1 MRKFQGL
8 PASGGIAIGPA
19 WIYNPVKV
27 TIYSEKNSDPDA
39 EWLRLMA
46 AMNLA
51 RNQIAALEIKAR
63 ENIGEEEAA
72 IFDAHR
78 EFLDDVDILAKTR
91 KLIFDQ
97 HFNSEFAIKQ
107 TFDEAANALTEL
119 SNPYFQARSQDVND
133 VSNRV
138 LRCLQG
144 VEGSDTFFLSAPS
157 IIVADDLTPS
167 DTVQFDRDKILGI
180 CTAKGGPTSHTAIL
194 SRSLGVPAIVS
205 ASFSITD
212 FENGILTI
220 MDGEDGL
227 VTVGPTLN
235 ELGVAKEKKAEWE
248 RKNQKQISL
257 THLPATTLDGYRV
270 EVVANIGGAEDA
282 QRGIEMG
289 AEGVGL
295 FRTEFLYLDR
305 NELLGINEQ
314 IAAYR
319 GVMQILGSRPI
330 VVRTLD
336 IGGDKSVPYLGLTQE
351 QNPFLGWR
359 GIRMVRERPDI
370 LANQFEALLLS
381 SEQVDLRIMLPMVSS
396 LSEVQR
402 ARELFAE
409 VVERLKSQGIPI
421 SKLPQFGIM
430 IEVPSA
436 ALLAEHLAPL
446 VDFFSIGTNDL
457 TQYSLAVDR
466 TNERVAQLASPYN
479 PAVLKLIKMTIDAA
493 HKYGKWVGLCG
504 ELGGD
509 ATAVPLLLG
518 MGLDEFSM
526 APASIPIVKQTI
538 REWSMPRAEEVANA
552 ALLLSGSTEVINYLK
567 EIKPS

>member
-1 MRKFQGL
+1 MRKFQGM

-19 WIYNPVKV
+19 WIYYPVNV
-27 TIYSEKNSDPDA
+27 TVHTETTSDPDA

-51 RNQIAALEIKAR
+51 RNQIAALEVKAL

-78 EFLDDVDILAKTR
+78 EFLDDVDLLSKTR
-91 KLIFDQ
+91 KLIFENQ
-97 HFNSEFAIKQ
+97 FNSELAVKQ
-107 TFDEAANALTEL
+107 VFDEAANSLAEL
-119 SNPYFQARSQDVND
+119 SDPYLRARAQDLGD
-133 VSNRV
+133 VENRL

-144 VEGSDTFFLSAPS
+144 VEGSESFFLSQPS
-157 IIVADDLTPS
+157 IIIADDLTPS
-167 DTVQFDRDKILGI
+167 DTVQFDREKILGI

-205 ASFSITD
+205 ASFALTD
-212 FENGILTI
+212 FEAGVLTI
-220 MDGEDGL
+220 LDGNQGQ
-227 VTVGPTLN
+227 VTVGPSLN
-235 ELGVAKEKKAEWE
+235 ELNVAKEAKAEWE
-248 RKNQKQISL
+248 RKSNEQIAS
-257 THLPATTLDGYRV
+257 THLPAVTKDGFTV
-270 EVVANIGGAEDA
+270 EVVANIGGVDDA
-282 QRGIEMG
+282 KKAMELG

-305 NELLGINEQ
+305 NELLDLHEQ
-314 IAAYR
+314 TTAYR
-319 GVMQILGSRPI
+319 GVMQILGDKPL

-336 IGGDKSVPYLGLTQE
+336 IGGDKSVPYLGLTVE

-370 LANQFEALLLS
+370 LANQFEALLVAGEFS
-381 SEQVDLRIMLPMVSS
+381 DLRIMLPMVSGVG
-396 LSEVQR
+396 EVQR
-402 ARELFAE
+402 AREILDE
-409 VVERLKSQGIPI
+409 VMERLKKQDIRIPK
-421 SKLPQFGIM
+421 KLQFGIM

-457 TQYSLAVDR
+457 TQYSMAVDR
-466 TNERVAQLASPYN
+466 TNERVTSLASPYN
-479 PAVLKLIKMTIDAA
+479 PAVLQLIKMTIDAA
-493 HKYGKWVGLCG
+493 HRHGKWVGLCG

-509 ATAVPLLLG
+509 AAAVPLLLG

-526 APASIPIVKQTI
+526 APSSIPVVKEAI
-538 REWSMPRAEEVANA
+538 RKWNKIDCVSIAEA
-552 ALLLSGSTEVINYLK
+552 ALAMPGSTEVINYLQK
-567 EIKPS
+567 VSPS

>member
-1 MRKFQGL
+1 MRKFQGM
-8 PASGGIAIGPA
+8 PASSGIAIGPA
-19 WIYNPVKV
+19 WIYYPVNV
-27 TIYSEKNSDPDA
+27 TVHTEINSDPDA

-51 RNQIAALEIKAR
+51 RNQIAALEVKAR

-78 EFLDDVDILAKTR
+78 EFLDDVDLLAKIR
-91 KLIFDQ
+91 KFIFEQ
-97 HFNSEFAIKQ
+97 QFNSELAVKQ
-107 TFDEAANALTEL
+107 VFDEAANALAEL
-119 SNPYFQARSQDVND
+119 SDPYLRARSQDVSD
-133 VSNRV
+133 VANRL

-144 VEGSDTFFLSAPS
+144 VEGSDNFLLSQPS
-157 IIVADDLTPS
+157 IIIADDLTPS
-167 DTVQFDRDKILGI
+167 DTVQFDREKILGI
-180 CTAKGGPTSHTAIL
+180 CTSKGGPTSHTAIL

-205 ASFSITD
+205 ASFVLTD

-220 MDGEDGL
+220 LDGNSGL
-227 VTVGPTLN
+227 VTVGPSLN
-235 ELGVAKEKKAEWE
+235 ELSLAKEEKADWD
-248 RKNQKQISL
+248 RKSDEQIAY
-257 THLPATTLDGYRV
+257 THLPAITKDGITV
-270 EVVANIGGAEDA
+270 EVVANIGGVEDA
-282 QRGIEMG
+282 KKAIELG

-305 NELLGINEQ
+305 NELLDLNEQ
-314 IAAYR
+314 TTAYR
-319 GVMQILGSRPI
+319 GVMQTLGDKPL

-336 IGGDKSVPYLGLTQE
+336 IGGDKSVPYLGLTVE

-370 LANQFEALLLS
+370 LANQFEALLIAGENS
-381 SEQVDLRIMLPMVSS
+381 DLRIMLPMVSGVG
-396 LSEVQR
+396 EVLR
-402 ARELFAE
+402 AREILDAVIE
-409 VVERLKSQGIPI
+409 KLKKQGIHIPK
-421 SKLPQFGIM
+421 KLQFGIM

-466 TNERVAQLASPYN
+466 TNERVAALASPYN
-479 PAVLKLIKMTIDAA
+479 PAVLRLIKMTIDAA

-509 ATAVPLLLG
+509 AAAVPVLLG
-518 MGLDEFSM
+518 LGLDEFSM
-526 APASIPIVKQTI
+526 APSSIPVVKAAI
-538 REWSMPRAEEVANA
+538 RKWTKKDCQAVAERVL
-552 ALLLSGSTEVINYLK
+552 ALPGSTDVINYLQG
-567 EIKPS
+567 ITPG

>member
-1 MRKFQGL
+1 MRKFQGM
-8 PASGGIAIGPA
+8 PASSGIAIGPA
-19 WIYNPVKV
+19 WIYYPVNV
-27 TIYSEKNSDPDA
+27 TVRTETNTDPDA

-51 RNQIAALEIKAR
+51 RNQIAALEVKAR

-78 EFLDDVDILAKTR
+78 EFLDDVDLLAKVR
-91 KLIFDQ
+91 KFIFEQ
-97 HFNSEFAIKQ
+97 QFNSELAVKQ
-107 TFDEAANALTEL
+107 VFDEAANALAEL
-119 SNPYFQARSQDVND
+119 SDPYLRARSQDVSD
-133 VSNRV
+133 VANRL

-144 VEGSDTFFLSAPS
+144 VDGSDNFLLSQPS
-157 IIVADDLTPS
+157 IIIADDLTPS
-167 DTVQFDRDKILGI
+167 DTVQFDREKILGI
-180 CTAKGGPTSHTAIL
+180 CTSKGGPTSHTAIL

-205 ASFSITD
+205 ASFVLTD

-220 MDGEDGL
+220 LDGNSGL
-227 VTVGPTLN
+227 VTVGPSLN
-235 ELGVAKEKKAEWE
+235 ELSIAKEEKADWD
-248 RKNQKQISL
+248 RKSNEQIAY
-257 THLPATTLDGYRV
+257 THLPAITKDGITI
-270 EVVANIGGAEDA
+270 EVVANIGGVEDA
-282 QRGIEMG
+282 KKAIELG

-305 NELLGINEQ
+305 NELLDLNEQ
-314 IAAYR
+314 TTAYR
-319 GVMQILGSRPI
+319 GVMQTLGEKPL

-336 IGGDKSVPYLGLTQE
+336 IGGDKSVPYLGLTVE

-370 LANQFEALLLS
+370 LANQFEALLIAGENS
-381 SEQVDLRIMLPMVSS
+381 DLRIMLPMVSGVG
-396 LSEVQR
+396 EVLR
-402 ARELFAE
+402 AREILDE
-409 VVERLKSQGIPI
+409 VIDKLKKQGIHIPK
-421 SKLPQFGIM
+421 KLQFGIM

-466 TNERVAQLASPYN
+466 TNERVAALASPYN
-479 PAVLKLIKMTIDAA
+479 PAVLRLIKMTIDAA
-493 HKYGKWVGLCG
+493 HLHGKWVGLCG

-509 ATAVPLLLG
+509 AAAVPLLLG

-526 APASIPIVKQTI
+526 APSSIPVVKAAI
-538 REWSMPRAEEVANA
+538 RKWAKKDCQAVAEK
-552 ALLLSGSTEVINYLK
+552 ALGLPGSTDVINYLQG
-567 EIKPS
+567 ITPG

>member
-8 PASGGIAIGPA
+8 PASGGLAIGPA

-27 TIYSEKNSDPDA
+27 TINTEKITDPDA
-39 EWLRLMA
+39 EWLRLMS

-63 ENIGEEEAA
+63 EDIGEEEAA

-78 EFLDDVDILAKTR
+78 EFLDDVDLLAKTR

-97 HFNSEFAIKQ
+97 YTNSEFAIKQ
-107 TFDEAANALTEL
+107 TFDEAANALAEL
-119 SNPYFQARSQDVND
+119 TDPYFQARSQDVTD

-144 VEGSDTFFLSAPS
+144 VDGSDSFFLSTPS

-167 DTVQFDRDKILGI
+167 DTVQFDREKIIGI

-205 ASFSITD
+205 ASFILSD

-220 MDGEDGL
+220 LDGNNGL
-227 VTVGPTLN
+227 ITVGPTLN
-235 ELGVAKEKKAEWE
+235 ELAVAKEKKAEWD
-248 RKNQKQISL
+248 RKNQEQISL
-257 THLPATTLDGYRV
+257 THLPAVTLDGHRV

-282 QRGIEMG
+282 KRGLEMG

-305 NELLGINEQ
+305 NELLDMNEQ
-314 IAAYR
+314 ITAYR
-319 GVMQILGSRPI
+319 GVMQILGTRPI

-336 IGGDKSVPYLGLTQE
+336 IGGDKSVPYLGLIQE

-381 SEQVDLRIMLPMVSS
+381 TEQADLRIMLPMVSGIG
-396 LSEVQR
+396 EVQR
-402 ARELFAE
+402 AREIFDE
-409 VVERLKSQGIPI
+409 VVDRLKRQGVAMP
-421 SKLPQFGIM
+421 KLPQFGIM

-466 TNERVAQLASPYN
+466 TNERVALLASPYN

-493 HKYGKWVGLCG
+493 HKFGKWVGLCG

-509 ATAVPLLLG
+509 ASAVPLLLG

-526 APASIPIVKQTI
+526 APASIPVVKQTI
-538 REWSMPRAEEVANA
+538 REWSLPRCVEVATTV
-552 ALLLSGSTEVINYLK
+552 LGLSGSTEVINYLK
-567 EIKPS
+567 EVKPS